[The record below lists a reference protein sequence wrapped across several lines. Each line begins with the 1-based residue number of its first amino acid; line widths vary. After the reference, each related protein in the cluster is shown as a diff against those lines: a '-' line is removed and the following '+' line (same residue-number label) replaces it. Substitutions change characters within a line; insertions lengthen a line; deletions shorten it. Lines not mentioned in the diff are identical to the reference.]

1 MAETDKIA
9 GPGWMARAILAMFLV
24 GLCSRGYGNY
34 NQELKAGGTAWMSVA
49 AGTASAPEQYRVG
62 VVLSALWVSQHTG
75 LRLSQVFGV
84 FDLGLGLLGVLLLY
98 RLLERGR
105 VYREATV
112 AMQWFGAA
120 AFVALALYALD
131 WTSWY
136 ARVTTLPTV
145 GLTAAM
151 VWFWMVR
158 GRMLVSAVAFL
169 LLCAAQAFVRAD
181 VVVAL
186 CAGLLVASLMKRVP
200 EAAMPRAV
208 AIVVSAAGAAMA
220 AGVQVYLIK
229 VRYPQASY
237 GRVPVLMLRHDW
249 WRVTE
254 WAALLIFTAP
264 ALWTAMQ
271 VWRRRAVAMD
281 AGVGVLLGALGYLL
295 MWILVGRL
303 DEVRIFLPMSLALL
317 PWTVEM
323 TMGRISRFGA
333 REDNSDFGA

>member
-1 MAETDKIA
+1 MVRWELA
-9 GPGWMARAILAMFLV
+9 GPGWMARVLLAMFLV

-34 NQELKAGGTAWMSVA
+34 NQELKAGGTEWRSVA

-62 VVLSALWVSQHTG
+62 VVMSAVWVSEYTG

-151 VWFWMVR
+151 VWLWRVR
-158 GRMLVSAVAFL
+158 GRVWVSAGAFL
-169 LLCAAQAFVRAD
+169 VVCAAQAFVRAD
-181 VVVAL
+181 VVAML
-186 CAGLLVASLMKRVP
+186 CVGLFVASLMRRVP
-200 EAAMPRAV
+200 EAGMSRAV
-208 AIVVSAAGAAMA
+208 ALGVSAAGAAIA
-220 AGVQVYLIK
+220 AGVQVYLMK
-229 VRYPQASY
+229 VQYPQASY

-264 ALWTAMQ
+264 VLWTAVQ
-271 VWRRRAVAMD
+271 VWRRRAVAVD

-295 MWILVGRL
+295 LWIVVGRL
-303 DEVRIFLPMSLALL
+303 DEVRIFLPMSLAVL
-317 PWTVEM
+317 PLTVELA
-323 TMGRISRFGA
+323 MGRVGSSRGEPA
-333 REDNSDFGA
+333 G